1 MTAFIIALL
10 VLTALALIFVIPVML
25 RKHNLEADQR
35 DQLNIRIAK
44 DRLADLKQERDNGQ
58 ISQDAFEQAREELEN
73 NLALDLA
80 QGEEVEVDASK
91 NIASSKPM
99 AIFLFLAVPALAVL
113 IYSQVGSYNLVD
125 MPVAQQQSQP
135 QPQQQQPQMSL
146 EDAIAGLE
154 QRLQQQPDNLEG
166 WFMLGRT
173 YAAINQFDKAAAA
186 FKQIIDRE
194 GEKDADLL
202 LRYADAL
209 AMIQNG
215 RMTADALSYVE
226 KALSIDPQHPQ
237 GLWMMGMGLAEQ
249 GRYEEALNSWYKV
262 LPQLQDD
269 ASIAQ
274 IERMIANAEQELDA
288 DALQRVKQN
297 QPAAQAAPAA
307 ATAAQ
312 IEVTVS
318 LDEALRDKVGPD
330 DTVFIFARAVNG
342 PPMPLAAVRQRV
354 ADLPIT
360 LVLDDSM
367 AMMPAM
373 KLSQYPEVTVGA
385 KISKSGTAGP
395 AAGDLFGEISPVRVA
410 AAPSLQ
416 LVIEKIRQ

>member
-25 RKHNLEADQR
+25 RKHDLEADQR

-58 ISQDAFEQAREELEN
+58 ISQEAFEQAREELEN

-99 AIFLFLAVPALAVL
+99 AVFLLLAVPALAVL
-113 IYSQVGSYNLVD
+113 IYSQIGSYNLVD
-125 MPVAQQQSQP
+125 MPVAQQSQP

-209 AMIQNG
+209 AMVQNG
-215 RMTADALSYVE
+215 HMTADALSYVE
-226 KALSIDPQHPQ
+226 KALTIDPQHPQ

-249 GRYEEALNSWYKV
+249 GRYEEALNNWYKV

-297 QPAAQAAPAA
+297 RPAPQAAPAA
-307 ATAAQ
+307 ASAAQ

-318 LDEALRDKVGPD
+318 LDDALRDKVSPD

-395 AAGDLFGEISPVRVA
+395 AAGDLFGEISPVKVVG
-410 AAPSLQ
+410 APSLQ

>member
-25 RKHNLEADQR
+25 RKHDLEADQR

-58 ISQDAFEQAREELEN
+58 ISQEAFEQAREELEN

-99 AIFLFLAVPALAVL
+99 AVFLLLAVPALAVL
-113 IYSQVGSYNLVD
+113 IYSQIGSYNLVD

-215 RMTADALSYVE
+215 HMTADALSYVE
-226 KALSIDPQHPQ
+226 KALTIDPQHPQ

-249 GRYEEALNSWYKV
+249 GRYEEALNNWYKV

-297 QPAAQAAPAA
+297 RPAPQAAPAA
-307 ATAAQ
+307 ASAAQ

-318 LDEALRDKVGPD
+318 LDDALRDKVSPD

-395 AAGDLFGEISPVRVA
+395 AAGDLFGEISPVKVVG
-410 AAPSLQ
+410 APSLQ

>member
-25 RKHNLEADQR
+25 RKHDLEADQR

-58 ISQDAFEQAREELEN
+58 ISQEAFEQAREELEN

-80 QGEEVEVDASK
+80 QGEEVEVDESK

-99 AIFLFLAVPALAVL
+99 AVFLLLAVPALAVL
-113 IYSQVGSYNLVD
+113 IYSQIGSYNLVD

-186 FKQIIDRE
+186 FKQIIDRD

-215 RMTADALSYVE
+215 HMTADALSYVE
-226 KALSIDPQHPQ
+226 KALTIDPQHPQ

-249 GRYEEALNSWYKV
+249 GRYEEALNNWYKV

-297 QPAAQAAPAA
+297 RPAPQAAPAA
-307 ATAAQ
+307 ASAAQ

-318 LDEALRDKVGPD
+318 LDDALRDKVSPD

-385 KISKSGTAGP
+385 KISRSGTAGP
-395 AAGDLFGEISPVRVA
+395 APGDLFGEISPVKVVG
-410 AAPSLQ
+410 APSLQ